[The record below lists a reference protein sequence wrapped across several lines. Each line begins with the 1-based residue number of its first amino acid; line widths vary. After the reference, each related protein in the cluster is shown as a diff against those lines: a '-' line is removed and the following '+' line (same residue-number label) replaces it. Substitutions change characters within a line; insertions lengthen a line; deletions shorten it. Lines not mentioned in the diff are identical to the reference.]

1 MDTFT
6 LHIRRES
13 AFTAMAAV
21 TKVIIDGGNV
31 TNLRSGGSHDV
42 VLPRKPVNVVLLN
55 QVPMGKDIQ
64 EVVTIDP
71 RDSSEVTLLFKYKFN
86 PKMLLPFGAFT
97 QQQSFI
103 KTEVIYGPSVGSA
116 SSAYASAQ
124 ASQPLTPKT
133 EGSKFCTECGMG
145 NPKEAKFCRECGHKF

>member
-21 TKVIIDGGNV
+21 TKVIIDGGTV
-31 TNLRSGGSHDV
+31 TNLRSGGSYDV

-55 QVPMGKDIQ
+55 PVPMGKDIQ

-71 RDSSEVTLLFKYKFN
+71 HDSSEVTLLFKYRFN
-86 PKMLLPFGAFT
+86 PKMLLPFGVFT

-124 ASQPLTPKT
+124 ASQSTTPKA
-133 EGSKFCTECGMG
+133 EGSKFCTECGTA
-145 NPKEAKFCRECGHKF
+145 NPGSAKFCQNCGHQF